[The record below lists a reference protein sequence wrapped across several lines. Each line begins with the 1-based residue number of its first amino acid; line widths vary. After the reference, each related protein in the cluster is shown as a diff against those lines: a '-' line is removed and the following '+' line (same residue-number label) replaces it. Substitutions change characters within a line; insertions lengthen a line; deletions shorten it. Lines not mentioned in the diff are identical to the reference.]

1 MWLRN
6 QKSNL
11 FHRWFSCYVGK
22 CCRLCYGLTIAVLF
36 LFILF
41 AIGIALFW
49 AFKIIQYRSHISKR
63 QDLSSSAVYN
73 VTSDFPLSNIFSN
86 RLCLDTQD
94 THAKKYTVN
103 KLAYMSLAGEDCDTV
118 TASTYNETVSQDS
131 IFGHNY
137 MFYWLSGTT
146 LSFSAEVN
154 GSSVMSVFLL
164 ESKRSFDLCTN
175 HITPDMDD
183 YLKMWVFNLSNC
195 FLDARTGFMMCK
207 FEYKATKSGYYYI
220 CMNTTIEYNL
230 QFNISISTIAYN
242 TSKSKMAMECIPS
255 EECCLPF
262 GSVFREFYHPTC
274 MYITTTPLQPSF
286 SGIINWPIFQCVW
299 ISVWR

>member
-1 MWLRN
+1 
-6 QKSNL
+6 
-11 FHRWFSCYVGK
+11 
-22 CCRLCYGLTIAVLF
+22 
-36 LFILF
+36 
-41 AIGIALFW
+41 
-49 AFKIIQYRSHISKR
+49 
-63 QDLSSSAVYN
+63 
-73 VTSDFPLSNIFSN
+73 
-86 RLCLDTQD
+86 
-94 THAKKYTVN
+94 
-103 KLAYMSLAGEDCDTV
+103 
-118 TASTYNETVSQDS
+118 
-131 IFGHNY
+131 

-286 SGIINWPIFQCVW
+286 SGIKLAD
-299 ISVWR
+299 ISVRVDQRLEVIWYCVAAFIPLLLALVAAILLCRATCCKVRNPDINGRGCILYCNIYN